1 MKGDATEQAQEILS
15 HDIEIE
21 KKKGSSFR
29 GPVFFRRGLF
39 LSLFL
44 AALSINAALWLLV
57 FFFIGT
63 GSERIVIR
71 YNIFFGID
79 LTGSASQGFLVPITT
94 TVFFCINTLLAIF
107 FAEKQLPF
115 PALFLSVASF
125 LLHVAALIAV
135 SALLLINN

>member
-1 MKGDATEQAQEILS
+1 MKKEGVKGRTAKAYADEGD
-15 HDIEIE
+15 
-21 KKKGSSFR
+21 KKGSLFR

-44 AALSINAALWLLV
+44 TSLSINGALWLLV

-63 GSERIVIR
+63 GSEKIVIR
-71 YNIFFGID
+71 YNVFFGVD
-79 LTGSASQGFLVPITT
+79 LTGSSSQGFLVPITT
-94 TVFFCINTLLAIF
+94 TVFFAMNTFLAIF

-125 LLHVAALIAV
+125 FLHIAALIAV